1 MKDEWTYYKVT
12 WYEEK
17 ITGAILFW
25 KEQEAKV
32 YSLNE
37 AREIKE
43 AKEFKT
49 WHKAEIRKI
58 TEITEFIA

>member
-1 MKDEWTYYKVT
+1 MGNEWTYYKVT

-25 KEQEAKV
+25 QEKEAKV
-32 YSLNE
+32 YSPRE

-49 WHKAEIRKI
+49 GHKAEIRKI

>member
-1 MKDEWTYYKVT
+1 MENEWTYYIVT
-12 WYEEK
+12 WYELK
-17 ITGAILFW
+17 DTVTIQFW
-25 KEQEAKV
+25 KEKETKA

-43 AKEFKT
+43 AKEDLT
-49 WHKAEIRKI
+49 GHKAEIRKI

>member
-1 MKDEWTYYKVT
+1 MENEWTYYIVT
-12 WYEEK
+12 WYELK
-17 ITGAILFW
+17 DTGTIKFW

-49 WHKAEIRKI
+49 GHKAEIRKI

>member
-1 MKDEWTYYKVT
+1 MENEWTYYKVT
-12 WYEEK
+12 WCEEK

-25 KEQEAKV
+25 QEQEAKV

-49 WHKAEIRKI
+49 GHKAEIRKI

>member
-1 MKDEWTYYKVT
+1 MENEWTYYVVI
-12 WYEEK
+12 WYELK
-17 ITGAILFW
+17 DTGTMQFW
-25 KEQEAKV
+25 KEKETKV

-43 AKEFKT
+43 VKEDLT
-49 WHKAEIRKI
+49 GHKAEIRKI

>member
-1 MKDEWTYYKVT
+1 MENEWTYYKVT
-12 WYEEK
+12 WYEEE

-43 AKEFKT
+43 EKEFKT
-49 WHKAEIRKI
+49 GHKAEIRKI
-58 TEITEFIA
+58 TEITEVMA